1 MRKIALYSVQ
11 SCAGANMISTAT
23 VASVLGRPGTVG
35 SNNSPVRLL
44 AEVRAGLPYDVLA
57 HLVETGVLTSEE
69 LEKLIPKRT
78 LQDRKRRGTLSREQ
92 SDLAVRIARIDA
104 IALRVFGSV
113 EKARQWLRWP
123 VAALDC
129 ETPLSLLDTEEGGRV
144 VEAILGR
151 IEHGV
156 FS

>member
-1 MRKIALYSVQ
+1 
-11 SCAGANMISTAT
+11 MISIAT
-23 VASVLGRPGTVG
+23 VADALGRPGKLG
-35 SNNSPVRLL
+35 SNSSSGRLL
-44 AEVRAGLPYDVLA
+44 AEVRAGLPYHVLE
-57 HLVETGVLTSEE
+57 HLVETGVLTSDE
-69 LEKLIPKRT
+69 LERLIPKRT

-104 IALRVFGSV
+104 IAGRVFGSV
-113 EKARQWLRWP
+113 EKSRQWLRWP
-123 VAALDC
+123 VAALDA
-129 ETPLSLLDTEEGGRV
+129 EAPLSLLDTEEGGRV